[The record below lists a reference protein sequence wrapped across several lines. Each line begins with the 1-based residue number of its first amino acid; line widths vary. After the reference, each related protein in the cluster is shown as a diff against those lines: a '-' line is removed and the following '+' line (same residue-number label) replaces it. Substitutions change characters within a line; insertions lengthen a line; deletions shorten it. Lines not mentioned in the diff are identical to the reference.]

1 MSNEVSKSKIS
12 QTKTKLWLDV
22 LIFVA
27 FLVTMDPHS
36 SGLPIHEWLSLAM
49 IAVITVHLL
58 LSWDWIVEI
67 SSRFLGRVNGQNRLN
82 YILNWLLF
90 IDGTLIMISGIMI
103 SEVALPALGIQL
115 PVGFAWRRLHDMS
128 ANIGLLLL
136 GIHTALHWNWI
147 VNTFNKYLVQP
158 VARLFRAK
166 QKEDASI

>member
-1 MSNEVSKSKIS
+1 MSNEVSKSKTS

-22 LIFVA
+22 LIFIA

-49 IAVITVHLL
+49 IAAITVHLL

-67 SSRFLGRVNGQNRLN
+67 SSRFLGRVNGQNRIN
-82 YILNWLLF
+82 YFLNWLLF
-90 IDGTLIMISGIMI
+90 IDGTMIMISGIMI

-115 PVGFAWRRLHDMS
+115 PVGFAWRRLHDLS

-136 GIHTALHWNWI
+136 GIHAALHWNWI

-158 VARLFRAK
+158 VVRLFHTK

>member
-1 MSNEVSKSKIS
+1 MSNESQRNTAS

-22 LIFVA
+22 LIFIA

-36 SGLPIHEWLSLAM
+36 SGLAVHEWLSLAM
-49 IAVITVHLL
+49 IGTMIIHLL
-58 LSWDWIVEI
+58 LNWDWIVQI
-67 SSRFLGRVNGQNRLN
+67 SKRFLGRVGGQNRIN

-90 IDGTLIMISGIMI
+90 IDGTMIMISGIMI

-136 GIHTALHWNWI
+136 GVHAALHWGWI
-147 VNTFNKYLVQP
+147 VNAFSRYLIQP
-158 VARLFRAK
+158 IARLFSAK
-166 QKEDASI
+166 QKKDASI